1 MKSSKIILDIEN
13 LWFKYPSGFQI
24 KDIDFKINEGT
35 FNCLIGPNGS
45 GKTTLLKLLGGILI
59 PSQGSI
65 KLHQQDLSSL
75 SLKQKAHQLAYIPQ
89 FFQFNLPFTVE
100 QIISMGRYP
109 HLRGW
114 GFLGKQDHQI
124 IFQNMEL
131 LKITHLTGRYF
142 NSLSGGEKQKVLIAT
157 ALTQCS
163 NLLLLDEPASSLDIQ
178 FRNEIYSILQELTEN
193 NSTVVMVSHDLSLA
207 SLYSDQL
214 ILLDQGSLSAQ
225 GSSSQV
231 INLDN
236 LTKVFNR
243 GFKIIWS
250 EQKPLVIP
258 QKI

>member
-1 MKSSKIILDIEN
+1 MKSSKIILNIEN
-13 LWFKYPSGFQI
+13 LWFKYPAGFEI
-24 KDIDFKINEGT
+24 REINFKVVEGT

-59 PSQGSI
+59 PARGKI
-65 KLHQQDLSSL
+65 KINGKDLSSL

-89 FFQFNLPFTVE
+89 FFQSNLPFTVE

-114 GFLGKQDHQI
+114 GFLDKQDHHI

-131 LKITHLTGRYF
+131 LKITHLLGRYF

-163 NLLLLDEPASSLDIQ
+163 NLLLLDEPASSLDIH
-178 FRNEIYSILQELTEN
+178 FRNEIYSILKDLTGH

-207 SLYSDQL
+207 SLYSDKL
-214 ILLDQGSLSAQ
+214 ILLDQGRLSAQ

-231 INLDN
+231 IDQENLV
-236 LTKVFNR
+236 KVFNR